1 MKEKPIEL
9 STVTIQLDKGSEIHN
24 PVLVTGFRIF
34 KQFGNQV
41 LLDDVDFQLL
51 NHSRTAL
58 IGPNGSGKTT
68 LLKMIL
74 NEENGIRLAKNVRF
88 GYFSQSL
95 DLLDETKT
103 ILENVMEKSTK
114 EESFVRM
121 LLARLLF
128 KGEEVFKLVS
138 VLSGGEK
145 NKVSLALLLVSDAN
159 VLILDEPTNYLDIA
173 SIEAVETALVG
184 YEGTLLFVSHDE
196 QFVKNVATHIWQIQN
211 QTLISKEAG
220 AEILSN
226 APKKESSETKEKL
239 MVLENRLNAVIA
251 QLSIR
256 SVKDPSDP
264 LEKEYSQLLQQIKL
278 LKER

>member
-1 MKEKPIEL
+1 M
-9 STVTIQLDKGSEIHN
+9 
-24 PVLVTGFRIF
+24 
-34 KQFGNQV
+34 
-41 LLDDVDFQLL
+41 
-51 NHSRTAL
+51 
-58 IGPNGSGKTT
+58 
-68 LLKMIL
+68 LK
-74 NEENGIRLAKNVRF
+74 EENGIRLAKNVRF

-103 ILENVMEKSTK
+103 ILENVMHKSTK

-128 KGEEVFKLVS
+128 KGEDVFKPVS

-173 SIEAVETALVG
+173 SIEAIEAALAG

-196 QFVKNVATHIWQIQN
+196 QFVKNVATHIWQIQKR
-211 QTLISKEAG
+211 TLVAREAVVDTMPNDSTKNT
-220 AEILSN
+220 I
-226 APKKESSETKEKL
+226 ETKEEL

-251 QLSIR
+251 QLSLQPG
-256 SVKDPSDP
+256 KDPSDP
-264 LEKEYSQLLQQIKL
+264 LEKEYSQLLQQIKS
-278 LKER
+278 LKDS